1 MTEAIIPRAFI
12 WKRLHSLMGL
22 WLVLFLFEH
31 LLTNSQAALW
41 LGEDGS
47 GFVRMVNS
55 IHNFPYLQVI
65 ELTLLGIPILLHMVL
80 GVKYALTAKSN
91 AKKTDGSAPSLKK
104 YGRNRAYSWQ
114 RITSW
119 ILLFG
124 LIGHVVTFRFLD
136 YPHTIFQGK
145 DTIYFAKLDMDDG
158 LYPLAYRLDVN
169 LYDESSIAKEIVS
182 FDRRSDEKT
191 LLDAAGTL
199 KNEKLDW
206 IKGVMPTSFEHQ
218 KEIIF
223 QSAEKY
229 KLKASWLEGLKK
241 IQIGSNQVIAES
253 SDFGTITLLTVRDTF
268 KRPIYL
274 LLYTIFVLAA
284 CFHAFNGFWTFLLS
298 WGIIIRRSAQ
308 KSLLAF
314 SIGLMVL
321 ISFLGMAAIWGTWFN
336 LRN

>member
-22 WLVLFLFEH
+22 WLVLFLLEH

-47 GFVRMVNS
+47 GFVKMVNAL
-55 IHNFPYLQVI
+55 HDLPYLQAI
-65 ELTLLGIPILLHMVL
+65 EITLLGVPILLHMVL
-80 GVKYALTAKSN
+80 GIKYALTSKSN
-91 AKKTDGSAPSLKK
+91 AKKTNGTTPSLKK

-136 YPHTIFQGK
+136 YPIKVFQGK
-145 DTIYFAKLDMDDG
+145 ETVYFVKLNMDDG
-158 LYPLAYRLDVN
+158 LYPLAYRLGVN
-169 LYDESSIAKEIVS
+169 LYDTSAVAKESLS

-199 KNEKLDW
+199 KSEKLDW
-206 IKGVMPTSFEHQ
+206 IEGVLPTTFEHQ

-229 KLKASWLEGLKK
+229 KLREQWIEGIKK
-241 IQIGSNQVIAES
+241 IHLTPNQVIAES
-253 SDFGTITLLTVRDTF
+253 SSFGTSTLLTVRDTF
-268 KRPIYL
+268 KSPIYII
-274 LLYTIFVLAA
+274 LYTVFVLAA
-284 CFHAFNGFWTFLLS
+284 CFHGFNGFWTFLLS
-298 WGIIIRRSAQ
+298 WGIIIRRAAQ
-308 KSLLAF
+308 RSMLSFA
-314 SIGLMVL
+314 IGLMVL
-321 ISFLGMAAIWGTWFN
+321 ISFFGLAAIWGTWFN